1 MRKLDKKKDKKTKTK
16 EKERQKSNSLME
28 KQSNHVEL

>member
-16 EKERQKSNSLME
+16 EKERQKSNSWME

>member
-28 KQSNHVEL
+28 KESNHVEL